1 MPSKGDCG
9 AAQLQRLSISV
20 LDEPS
25 PCGGSAW
32 LSSTSPSQRQQQSS
46 TRKYLDAHSMDL
58 IDKAQT
64 SDQLKRVLAE
74 QFQLQDWESDPRAAI
89 LLDLYFY
96 TMQFSREH
104 NFTREQSS
112 AFFAIVRDT
121 HEACVETPLPNVEE
135 CYHYLTELL
144 FCHAIRRPPFSI
156 DLFSQEQLALIS
168 DYVVNT
174 YFRHFKLYKY
184 AFTPQV
190 RLDISLSYVGLP
202 EPEPAAELGE
212 VGDSVKVPVSPVEE
226 EEAES
231 GTTAPSES
239 PTAPLREYISAQ
251 LCQELAQLR
260 LAMEEQLRASE
271 EQFNTKLALLEK
283 TSTSPKGGG
292 RGHRK

>member
-1 MPSKGDCG
+1 MMGP
-9 AAQLQRLSISV
+9 
-20 LDEPS
+20 
-25 PCGGSAW
+25 GGGLKQPQCHEARICMW
-32 LSSTSPSQRQQQSS
+32 
-46 TRKYLDAHSMDL
+46 KYLDVHSMDL

-64 SDQLKRVLAE
+64 TDELKRVLAE
-74 QFQLQDWESDPRAAI
+74 LFQLQSWESDPRAAI

-96 TMQFSREH
+96 TVQFSREH

-112 AFFAIVRDT
+112 AFFAIVKDT

-135 CYHYLTELL
+135 CYRYFTELL
-144 FCHAIRRPPFSI
+144 FCHAVRRPPFSI
-156 DLFSQEQLALIS
+156 DLFSQEQLALMS

-190 RLDISLSYVGLP
+190 RLDISLSYVGMP
-202 EPEPAAELGE
+202 EPEPTAELAGE
-212 VGDSVKVPVSPVEE
+212 VAESVMVPVPPAQE
-226 EEAES
+226 EEADS
-231 GTTAPSES
+231 GTTAPRES
-239 PTAPLREYISAQ
+239 PRAPLREYISAQ

-260 LAMEEQLRASE
+260 LEVEERLRASE

-283 TSTSPKGGG
+283 VPNSPKGGG